1 MRTQRVEIKW
11 IKQGDWVKMTML
23 STVAANEEW
32 VRWRYYVQ
40 RNGRLRAG
48 LPMLQRGKVATEF
61 WLHPKDQVDAD
72 KMLEDIANRVATE
85 QYNQKMTQIDNRFSV
100 NEKGIDLVAKKTEVY
115 TQTQSND
122 KFATNAYVR
131 NMEGRIQVTE
141 KNILSTVKKVKSF
154 HLSIKRQKRLK
165 FQPI

>member
-1 MRTQRVEIKW
+1 MVT
-11 IKQGDWVKMTML
+11 
-23 STVAANEEW
+23 
-32 VRWRYYVQ
+32 
-40 RNGRLRAG
+40 
-48 LPMLQRGKVATEF
+48 
-61 WLHPKDQVDAD
+61 PKDQVDAD